1 MRSKD
6 ALKRLGLSLIAC
18 LFFIGTAMGAEK
30 SSVIKLA
37 TLAPDGSSWMK
48 TFQALSS
55 EVMKK
60 TDNKVQFKI

>member
-6 ALKRLGLSLIAC
+6 ALKRLGTGLVAC

-37 TLAPDGSSWMK
+37 TLAPM
-48 TFQALSS
+48 
-55 EVMKK
+55 EVRG
-60 TDNKVQFKI
+60 